1 MAEPSVV
8 HNTFFNDSEEVLGDH
23 VRSPSEEEM
32 KKMEKRLALRSFVH
46 AGLIQSTAG
55 YVPKMNK
62 IA

>member
-1 MAEPSVV
+1 
-8 HNTFFNDSEEVLGDH
+8 
-23 VRSPSEEEM
+23 M